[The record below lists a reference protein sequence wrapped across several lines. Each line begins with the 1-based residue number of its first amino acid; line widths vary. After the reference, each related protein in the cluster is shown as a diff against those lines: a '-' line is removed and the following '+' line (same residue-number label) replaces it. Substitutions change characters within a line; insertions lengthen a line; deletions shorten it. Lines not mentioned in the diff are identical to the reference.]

1 MRTPPFSLTV
11 PSLSPILPHIA
22 MRIHRHRQNQPKIII
37 PDYKINEKIESE
49 EVFVIDEN
57 NVSIGVLKKEEAI
70 KLAEERELDLVEV
83 SPKANPPVC
92 KLLEWKQFK
101 YQKEKEVKKQR
112 AQSKE
117 VEIKGVRLSL
127 RIAEGDRQI
136 RMNSAKKFL
145 EKGNKV
151 RIEMILRGREKAH
164 FDLAKEIIDGFVAG
178 VRLIYAIRVEQPVKR
193 QGSRVTTIITRE

>member
-1 MRTPPFSLTV
+1 
-11 PSLSPILPHIA
+11 
-22 MRIHRHRQNQPKIII
+22 MRIHRHRQNQPKILI
-37 PDYKINEKIESE
+37 PDYRVNDRIESE

-57 NVSIGVLKKEEAI
+57 NESLGVMKTEAAVA
-70 KLAEERELDLVEV
+70 LAEERELDLVEV
-83 SPKANPPVC
+83 SPKAQPPVC

-127 RIAEGDRQI
+127 RIADGDRQI

-151 RIEMILRGREKAH
+151 RVELILRGREKAH
-164 FDLAKEIIDGFVAG
+164 YDLAQEIIEDFVKG
-178 VRLIYAIRVEQPVKR
+178 LREIFPLRTEQPVKR
-193 QGSRVTTIITRE
+193 QGSRVTTIVTRE